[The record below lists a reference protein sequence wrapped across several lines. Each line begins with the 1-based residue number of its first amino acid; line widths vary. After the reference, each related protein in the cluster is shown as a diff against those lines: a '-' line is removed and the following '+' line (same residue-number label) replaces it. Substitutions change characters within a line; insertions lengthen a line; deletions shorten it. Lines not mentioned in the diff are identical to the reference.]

1 MVPELKII
9 LNIFRKFKMSDDDK
23 DLDIESDEENING
36 LDFSK

>member
-1 MVPELKII
+1 MVPELEII

>member
-1 MVPELKII
+1 MVPELEMI